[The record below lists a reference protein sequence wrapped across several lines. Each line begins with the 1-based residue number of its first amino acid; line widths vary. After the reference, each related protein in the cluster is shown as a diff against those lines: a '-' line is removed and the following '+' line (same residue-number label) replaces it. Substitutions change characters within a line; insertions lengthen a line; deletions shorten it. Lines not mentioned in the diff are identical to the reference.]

1 MGKKLDR
8 HVNAHENIF
17 HLDYA
22 EKMGSRVVYR
32 TLFTSGETKRN
43 VLKEEVT
50 KNVEFGVEK

>member
-1 MGKKLDR
+1 MFAKVKIFSQ
-8 HVNAHENIF
+8 NI
-17 HLDYA
+17 
-22 EKMGSRVVYR
+22 EVYR